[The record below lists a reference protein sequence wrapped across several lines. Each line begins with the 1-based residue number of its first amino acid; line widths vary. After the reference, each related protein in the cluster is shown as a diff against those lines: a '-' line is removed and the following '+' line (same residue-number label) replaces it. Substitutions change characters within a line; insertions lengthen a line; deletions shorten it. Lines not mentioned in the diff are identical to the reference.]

1 MKYHVPRIVP
11 LINPLMRRLIG
22 TGIHLGPR
30 RAPMVLLTVKGRKSG
45 QPRTT
50 AVNMFKR
57 ADGVRY
63 VLAAFGE
70 TDWVRNLRAAR
81 EATLTEGG
89 RRFMVDAVELPVEEA
104 APVIKEA
111 LEPFLA
117 TRFGGR
123 ALRRYYDLAP
133 GSPTSAYLAEARRH
147 PIFQLRPRQ
156 VA

>member
-1 MKYHVPRIVP
+1 VKYRVPRIVP

-30 RAPMVLLTVKGRKSG
+30 NAPMVLLPVKGRKTG

-50 AVNMFKR
+50 AVNIFER
-57 ADGVRY
+57 DDVRY

-81 EATLTEGG
+81 EATLTLRG
-89 RRFMVDAVELPVEEA
+89 RRLAVDAVELPIEEA
-104 APVIKEA
+104 APLIQDA
-111 LEPFLA
+111 LEPFLR

-133 GSPTSAYLAEARRH
+133 GAPLDAYVAEARRH
-147 PIFQLRPRQ
+147 PLFALRTRQ